1 MRHERG
7 EVSAE
12 SVIIVPVVFFVL
24 LLGVQATTLFHAA
37 NIATAAA
44 AQGASAAAASGASE
58 LDGER
63 VASISVAE
71 LGGSLSSPPKVDLRS
86 DWVAVT
92 VRISVPQII
101 PGFPRVI
108 ERNVIERKERFLK
121 ELDR

>member
-1 MRHERG
+1 MRYERG

-71 LGGSLSSPPKVDLRS
+71 LGGRFSSPPKVDLRS

-108 ERNVIERKERFLK
+108 ERNVIERKERFVG

>member
-24 LLGVQATTLFHAA
+24 LRGVQATTLFHAA

-108 ERNVIERKERFLK
+108 ERNVIERKERFVG

>member
-12 SVIIVPVVFFVL
+12 SVIIVPVVFLVL

-71 LGGSLSSPPKVDLRS
+71 LGGSLSSSPKVDLRS

-108 ERNVIERKERFLK
+108 ERNVIERKERFVK

>member
-44 AQGASAAAASGASE
+44 AQGASAASASGASE

-108 ERNVIERKERFLK
+108 ERNVIERKERFVG

>member
-44 AQGASAAAASGASE
+44 AQGAAAAAASGATE

-71 LGGSLSSPPKVDLRS
+71 LGGSLSSSPKVDLRS

-108 ERNVIERKERFLK
+108 ERNVIERKERFVG

>member
-44 AQGASAAAASGASE
+44 AQGAAAAAASGASE
-58 LDGER
+58 LEGER

-71 LGGSLSSPPKVDLRS
+71 LGGSLSSPPEVKMRS
-86 DWVAVT
+86 DWVEVT
-92 VRISVPQII
+92 VHIAIPQII

-108 ERNVIERKERFLK
+108 ERNVTERKERFVE

>member
-24 LLGVQATTLFHAA
+24 LLGVQVTTLFHAA

-44 AQGASAAAASGASE
+44 AQGAAAAAASGASE

-71 LGGSLSSPPKVDLRS
+71 LGGSLSSSPKVDLRS

-108 ERNVIERKERFLK
+108 ERNVIERKERFVG

>member
-12 SVIIVPVVFFVL
+12 SVIIVPVVFFLL

-108 ERNVIERKERFLK
+108 ERNVIERKERFVG

>member
-71 LGGSLSSPPKVDLRS
+71 LGGSLSSSPKVDLRS

-108 ERNVIERKERFLK
+108 ERNVIERKERFVG

>member
-12 SVIIVPVVFFVL
+12 SVIIVPIVFFVL

-108 ERNVIERKERFLK
+108 ERNVIERKERFVG